1 MLMSTL
7 DTPHLSDAGLVV
19 VGYDIGDFVPVDYE
33 LTRQLIVV
41 IRSLPIRIVAS
52 HSCFNSGPMEKVADL
67 VVHMVSSFVRLRLRM
82 HYGTLLMLLFLLL
95 LLPDMKPSTND
106 RSFRLTVVSDSLDNC
121 Y

>member
-33 LTRQLIVV
+33 LTRKLIAL
-41 IRSLPIRIVAS
+41 IRELPIRIVAS
-52 HSCFNSGPMEKVADL
+52 HSCYNSGPMEKVADL

-82 HYGTLLMLLFLLL
+82 HYGTLILLL
-95 LLPDMKPSTND
+95 LYFNRKAIL
-106 RSFRLTVVSDSLDNC
+106 LDKMC
-121 Y
+121 GK